1 MHRAGGRSAVPFQLK
16 VGDLPPNFVCLRRF
30 VCDNAA
36 TPNLITLSQ
45 GLRPMTFRLSRCL
58 APVFAGALV
67 LASFS
72 GSVAQEKKPPEP
84 PAVTVIEV
92 YQDKSDEFRF
102 RIKNGDTIL
111 AISGKGYEK

>member
-1 MHRAGGRSAVPFQLK
+1 M
-16 VGDLPPNFVCLRRF
+16 
-30 VCDNAA
+30 
-36 TPNLITLSQ
+36 
-45 GLRPMTFRLSRCL
+45 MFRLSRCL
-58 APVFAGALV
+58 APVFSVAIV

-111 AISGKGYEK
+111 AISGKGYEKKPDIMKVIETIRKDIGKAKIVELPKDKK